1 MRGRRSFVAGLLV
14 SPLIAACAATPAQQ
28 IASLS
33 PDSGAVASR
42 ALESRRFETS
52 DRNLMMQSALGAL
65 QDLGF
70 TIDESDL
77 QTGIV
82 VGSKLVGAQ
91 LRAQVLVRPLADQ
104 EQTIMRAT
112 FQRIVNQPGAMLAI
126 GETLDDPL
134 LYQQFFERV
143 AQSAFLTAHEI

>member
-1 MRGRRSFVAGLLV
+1 MKERRAFVAGLAASSL
-14 SPLIAACAATPAQQ
+14 LAACAATPAQQ
-28 IASLS
+28 IASLTPS
-33 PDSGAVASR
+33 SGAVESR
-42 ALESRRFETS
+42 ARESRRFDTS

-82 VGSKLVGAQ
+82 VGSKLADAEI
-91 LRAQVLVRPLADQ
+91 RAQVTVRPLADQ

-112 FQRIVNQPGAMLAI
+112 FQRIVNRPGAMLAI

-134 LYQQFFERV
+134 LYQKFFERV

>member
-1 MRGRRSFVAGLLV
+1 MNERRGFIAGL
-14 SPLIAACAATPAQQ
+14 IASSLLGACAATPAQQ

-33 PDSGAVASR
+33 PSSSAVGSR
-42 ALESRRFETS
+42 ARESRRFDTS
-52 DRNLMMQSALGAL
+52 DRALMMQSAIGAL

-70 TIDESDL
+70 TLKESDL

-82 VGSKLVGAQ
+82 VGSKFTGAEI
-91 LRAQVLVRPLADQ
+91 RAQVTIRPIADQ
-104 EQTIMRAT
+104 RQTIMRAT
-112 FQRIVNQPGAMLAI
+112 FQRIVNRPGAMLAI

-134 LYQQFFERV
+134 LYQRFFERI

>member
-1 MRGRRSFVAGLLV
+1 MTERRAFVAGLIASSL
-14 SPLIAACAATPAQQ
+14 LAACAATPAQQ
-28 IASLS
+28 IASLTPS
-33 PDSGAVASR
+33 SGAVSSR
-42 ALESRRFETS
+42 TRESRRFDTN

-77 QTGIV
+77 QTGII
-82 VGSKLVGAQ
+82 VGSKLAGAEI
-91 LRAQVLVRPLADQ
+91 RAQVSVRPLADQ
-104 EQTIMRAT
+104 EQTIVRAT
-112 FQRIVNQPGAMLAI
+112 FQRIVNRPGAMLAI

>member
-1 MRGRRSFVAGLLV
+1 
-14 SPLIAACAATPAQQ
+14 
-28 IASLS
+28 
-33 PDSGAVASR
+33 
-42 ALESRRFETS
+42 
-52 DRNLMMQSALGAL
+52 MMQSALGAL

-82 VGSKLVGAQ
+82 VGSKLAGAEI
-91 LRAQVLVRPLADQ
+91 RAQVTVRPLADQ
-104 EQTIMRAT
+104 QQTILRAT
-112 FQRIVNQPGAMLAI
+112 FQRIVNRPGAMLAI
-126 GETLDDPL
+126 GETLEDPL